1 MLFTWEPGPSRG
13 RQDRGAAPCSQPTSI
28 RRHREELPW
37 PRARPTAA
45 TNTTGLTSD
54 PPRLRA
60 ALRRHRPHRPTASRE
75 PLSSPPGYGPAAQEP
90 QPYAQ
95 QYGYGHQPGY
105 GYPPGPQTEGLATAA
120 LVIAIAGFFTCPP
133 VGAVVALVL
142 ANNASQRIEAS
153 GGRLS
158 GLEQAR
164 AARIIA
170 IIELALTAIVVLV
183 GAIGMAIALR
193 GTHFLLHKGAGGP
206 FTPIDYPGAAFTV
219 PFDLN
224 DRDQVVGSY
233 LDAAGKPQGFL
244 LDDGV
249 YTVIDTSAYP
259 SAQLLGI
266 NDRGEIVGGYLDP
279 DGKVRGLLRDTK
291 GSFTTFFAPQ
301 AVSQT
306 GALDINDRRQI
317 VGIYR

>member
-1 MLFTWEPGPSRG
+1 VLFTWEPGPSRG

-60 ALRRHRPHRPTASRE
+60 GPAPPPPPPSYGQPGA
-75 PLSSPPGYGPAAQEP
+75 PQQPPGYGPAAQEP

-193 GTHFLLHKGAGGP
+193 GTTSGQEEGVPHP
-206 FTPIDYPGAAFTV
+206 TPQSM
-219 PFDLN
+219 N
-224 DRDQVVGSY
+224 VGSAW
-233 LDAAGKPQGFL
+233 LARSAA
-244 LDDGV
+244 
-249 YTVIDTSAYP
+249 
-259 SAQLLGI
+259 
-266 NDRGEIVGGYLDP
+266 
-279 DGKVRGLLRDTK
+279 
-291 GSFTTFFAPQ
+291 
-301 AVSQT
+301 
-306 GALDINDRRQI
+306 
-317 VGIYR
+317 